1 MATETFQTVAGKP
14 TIVKDPQAELD
25 YNLDLTAW
33 LAVSGDTLAA
43 ATAVGTGVTVDDVDV
58 VDAGRQVKVWL
69 SGGTA
74 GTTATVTITFT
85 TTSTPP
91 RVDERTLYFKI
102 KQR

>member
-1 MATETFQTVAGKP
+1 MATETFVVSAGKP
-14 TIVKDPQAELD
+14 TITKDPQAELD
-25 YNLDLTAW
+25 YDLDLTAW
-33 LAVSGDTLAA
+33 LAVSGDTLDS

-58 VDAGRQVKVWL
+58 VDAGRQVKVWV

-74 GTTATVTITFT
+74 GATGSVTITFT